1 MTGAFGVVAM
11 GQPPIQMV
19 VVLLFSLVF
28 MLIMLKCAPYVSDID
43 DRLNFLATLGF
54 VFTGLAGLIL
64 TMDQQTL
71 EPSFNSEMVGY
82 FLLAFTSFVVIV
94 HFMYVFHH
102 ILDCGR
108 KRGSKSVSG
117 EGAVT
122 KVMPIGDSK

>member
-1 MTGAFGVVAM
+1 
-11 GQPPIQMV
+11 
-19 VVLLFSLVF
+19 

-64 TMDQQTL
+64 TMDQRTL

-94 HFMYVFHH
+94 HFIYVFHH

-108 KRGSKSVSG
+108 KSGSKSGVR
-117 EGAVT
+117 ARCQWWATVT
-122 KVMPIGDSK
+122 MVARGGGGY